1 MIQNVAAVIVMIV
14 FFAVLYFSAAGAAHR
29 KKKIIKGWNKTSGV
43 IRAIEKK
50 NDQMA
55 RKNYTELT
63 IEGPEG
69 RTVYGK
75 VSSMF
80 NIYEIGEEVEL
91 MEKDGYHRFVGND
104 RVDRKGKKE
113 QLIGILPIIGI
124 ILIAGILSIIF

>member
-1 MIQNVAAVIVMIV
+1 MIQNVAAVIVIIV
-14 FFAVLYFSAAGAAHR
+14 FLAELYFSAAGSAHR

-43 IRAIEKK
+43 ITAIEKK
-50 NDQMA
+50 NDPMA

-69 RTVYGK
+69 RTVYSK

-91 MEKDGYHRFVGND
+91 MEKDGYHKFVGND

-113 QLIGILPIIGI
+113 QLIGVLPILGI
-124 ILIAGILSIIF
+124 ILIAGILSILF